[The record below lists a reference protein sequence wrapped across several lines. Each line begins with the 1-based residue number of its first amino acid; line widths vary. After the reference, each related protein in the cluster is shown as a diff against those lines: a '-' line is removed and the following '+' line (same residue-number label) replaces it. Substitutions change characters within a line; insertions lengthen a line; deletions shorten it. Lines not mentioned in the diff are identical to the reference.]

1 MHFAGYPTATIA
13 AGRHILA
20 PPSAGLGDGY
30 ITIGHGILDPPQL
43 FMQNKSADCSAAEL
57 SIWCL
62 ESRVRVYVYSMRQVC
77 DVSVRYCLCIR
88 LVTWPLLN
96 TFAAS
101 YLNTQG

>member
-1 MHFAGYPTATIA
+1 MHVAGYPAAAIA

-43 FMQNKSADCSAAEL
+43 FMQNKSADCSTAEL

-62 ESRVRVYVYSMRQVC
+62 ENRVYSIQQVHLILLCNVSDTVYARMHA
-77 DVSVRYCLCIR
+77 CI
-88 LVTWPLLN
+88 
-96 TFAAS
+96 
-101 YLNTQG
+101 